1 MINVRALQSN
11 LLFRRLNNNMPF
23 KTRSHDIHL
32 MHASAAEGYA
42 ENTHLWGKD
51 HYTVGLQFNM
61 SGTDQ

>member
-1 MINVRALQSN
+1 
-11 LLFRRLNNNMPF
+11 MPF

-61 SGTDQ
+61 TGTDQ